1 MCSKMKKKVNT
12 GRTPIYRDAGF
23 DLEDASTT
31 RKAFMNE
38 KDHPWEPTEYIYSRY
53 RNPSVVSAEKE
64 LAKIEESGWA
74 LLTQS
79 GMSSVDL
86 ALSVFQRAAEN
97 QTWLMFSEIYG
108 GTDSFIEKVLIERR
122 GINVHRFVP
131 IKGAYNLEELDK
143 TIREMKP
150 ELIYFEIIS
159 NPMLMVSD
167 ALAII
172 EIAKKHGARIVID
185 NTFSSSYL
193 WKPLDYGADLV
204 IYSATKYLSG
214 HGDLTA
220 GAVCGNDLRLLEDA
234 LEYRKLVGHMLSP
247 DDANRLESQVKT
259 FNLRFDKQCKN
270 AFALAGVLEKNK
282 MIEEVLYPGLESHS
296 SHSNAKKLFGTKGYG
311 AMITFDLKG
320 NDLDEKAKFRDTFI
334 ALLRDK
340 MPLIPSLGDV
350 HTTLLPVE
358 PVWGDKYPLPG
369 MIRLSVG
376 IEDIS
381 FLESTMEEALN
392 NLS

>member
-1 MCSKMKKKVNT
+1 MKKKINT
-12 GRTPIYRDAGF
+12 ERTPIYRDAGF
-23 DLEDASTT
+23 YLQDAGTT
-31 RKAFMNE
+31 QKAFDNE

-79 GMSSVDL
+79 GMSSVDI
-86 ALSVFQRAAEN
+86 ALSIFQRADKN

-108 GTDSFIEKVLIERR
+108 GTNSFIDKVLVERR
-122 GINVHRFVP
+122 GINVQSFVP
-131 IKGAYNLEELDK
+131 EQGAYDLKELEK
-143 TIREMKP
+143 TIKEVKP

-172 EIAKKHGARIVID
+172 YIAKKYGAMIIID

-193 WKPLDYGADLV
+193 WKPLDFGADLV

-220 GAVCGNDLRLLEDA
+220 GAVCGNDPQLLANA

-247 DDANRLESQVKT
+247 DDANRLESQMKT
-259 FNLRFDKQCKN
+259 FHLRFEKQCAN
-270 AFALAGVLEKNK
+270 AFALAIILEKHE
-282 MIEEVLYPGLESHS
+282 MIEEVLYPGLKSHL
-296 SHSNAKKLFGTKGYG
+296 SHANAKKLFGLKGFG

-320 NDLDEKAKFRDTFI
+320 KNIEEKAKFRDSFI
-334 ALLRDK
+334 SSLK
-340 MPLIPSLGDV
+340 NTIPLIPSLGDV

-358 PVWGDKYPLPG
+358 PVWGNKYPLHG

-381 FLESTMEEALN
+381 FLESTMIKTLN
-392 NLS
+392 DLS

>member
-1 MCSKMKKKVNT
+1 MKKNVNT
-12 GRTPIYRDAGF
+12 IRTPIFRDAGF
-23 DLEDASTT
+23 YLEDAGTT
-31 RKAFMNE
+31 RKAFDNE

-53 RNPSVVSAEKE
+53 RNPSVVSAEKK

-86 ALSVFQRAAEN
+86 ALSIFQRTGKN

-108 GTDSFIEKVLIERR
+108 GTNSFIDRVLIERR
-122 GINVHRFVP
+122 GINVQRFVP
-131 IKGAYNLEELDK
+131 DQGAYNLEKLETSIK
-143 TIREMKP
+143 EMKP

-167 ALAII
+167 ALVII
-172 EIAKKHGARIVID
+172 DIAKKHGVRIVID

-193 WKPLDYGADLV
+193 WKPLDFGADLV

-220 GAVCGNDLRLLEDA
+220 GAVCGNDPQLLANA

-247 DDANRLESQVKT
+247 DDANRLESQMQT
-259 FNLRFDKQCKN
+259 FHLRFEKQCAN
-270 AFALAGVLEKNK
+270 AFAIAGILEKNE
-282 MIEEVLYPGLESHS
+282 MIEKVLYPGLESHS
-296 SHSNAKKLFGTKGYG
+296 SHTYAKKLFGSRGFG

-320 NDLDEKAKFRDTFI
+320 KDIREKVKLRDTFI
-334 ALLRDK
+334 SLLQDHI
-340 MPLIPSLGDV
+340 PLIPSLGDV
-350 HTTLLPVE
+350 NTTLLPVE
-358 PVWGDKYPLPG
+358 PVWGDKYPMHG
-369 MIRLSVG
+369 MIRFSVG

-381 FLESTMEEALN
+381 VLEALLIKTFKE
-392 NLS
+392 LS

>member
-1 MCSKMKKKVNT
+1 MKKKVNT

-23 DLEDASTT
+23 NLEDADTT
-31 RKAFMNE
+31 RKAFEDE

-86 ALSVFQRAAEN
+86 ALSIFQRAGKN

-108 GTDSFIEKVLIERR
+108 GTNSFIDKVLIERR
-122 GINVHRFVP
+122 GINVQRFVP
-131 IKGAYNLEELDK
+131 DQGVYNLENLEKIVREL
-143 TIREMKP
+143 KP

-172 EIAKKHGARIVID
+172 EIAKKYEARIIID

-193 WKPLDYGADLV
+193 WKPLDFGADLV

-220 GAVCGNDLRLLEDA
+220 GAVCGNDPQLLAKA

-247 DDANRLESQVKT
+247 DDANRLESQMKT
-259 FNLRFDKQCKN
+259 FHLRFVKQCAN
-270 AFALAGVLEKNK
+270 AYAMARILEKNE
-282 MIEEVLYPGLESHS
+282 MIEEVLYPGLESHY
-296 SHSNAKKLFGTKGYG
+296 SHKYAKKLFGSKGYG
-311 AMITFDLKG
+311 AMVTFELKG
-320 NDLDEKAKFRDTFI
+320 KDIQEKVKLRDTFI
-334 ALLRDK
+334 SLLKDHI
-340 MPLIPSLGDV
+340 PLIPSLGDV
-350 HTTLLPVE
+350 QTTLLPVE
-358 PVWGDKYPLPG
+358 PVWGDKYPMPG

-376 IEDIS
+376 IEEIAS
-381 FLESTMEEALN
+381 LETLLVGTLN
-392 NLS
+392 KLKKNRM

>member
-1 MCSKMKKKVNT
+1 MKKKVNT

-23 DLEDASTT
+23 NLEDAGTT
-31 RKAFMNE
+31 RQAFQNE
-38 KDHPWEPTEYIYSRY
+38 KDHPWEPSEYIYSRY

-64 LAKIEESGWA
+64 LARIEESAWA

-86 ALSVFQRAAEN
+86 ALSIFQRAGYN

-108 GTDSFIEKVLIERR
+108 GTNSFIDNVLIERR
-122 GINVHRFVP
+122 GINVQRFVP
-131 IKGAYNLEELDK
+131 HKGAYNLEELEK
-143 TIREMKP
+143 TIKEMEP

-172 EIAKKHGARIVID
+172 EIAQKYGCRVIID

-193 WKPLDYGADLV
+193 WKPLAYGADLV

-220 GAVCGNDLRLLEDA
+220 GAVCGNDPHLLKNA

-247 DDANRLESQVKT
+247 DDANRLESQMKT
-259 FNLRFDKQCKN
+259 FHLRYEKQCKN
-270 AFALAGVLEKNK
+270 AFALAMILEKND
-282 MIEEVLYPGLESHS
+282 MIEKVLYPGLKTHS
-296 SHSNAKKLFGTKGYG
+296 SHNYAKKLFRNKGYG
-311 AMITFDLKG
+311 AMITFDLIGK
-320 NDLDEKAKFRDTFI
+320 DKEEKAELRDSFISSLRDTI
-334 ALLRDK
+334 
-340 MPLIPSLGDV
+340 PLIPSLGDV

-358 PVWGDKYPLPG
+358 PVWGDKYPLHG

-376 IEDIS
+376 IEDVS
-381 FLESTMEEALN
+381 FLESTMIKTLN
-392 NLS
+392 DLS

>member
-1 MCSKMKKKVNT
+1 MKKKVNT

-23 DLEDASTT
+23 YLGDAGTT
-31 RKAFMNE
+31 RQAFENE
-38 KDHPWEPTEYIYSRY
+38 KDHPWEPTEYIYTRY

-79 GMSSVDL
+79 GMSSIDL
-86 ALSVFQRAAEN
+86 ALSIFQRAGEN

-108 GTDSFIEKVLIERR
+108 GTNSFIDKVLIERR
-122 GINVHRFVP
+122 GINVQRFVP
-131 IKGAYNLEELDK
+131 EKGAYNLGVLEK
-143 TIREMKP
+143 TFREMKP

-172 EIAKKHGARIVID
+172 KIAKKYGARVVID

-193 WKPLDYGADLV
+193 WKPLDFGADLV

-220 GAVCGNDLRLLEDA
+220 GAVCGNDPELLTKA
-234 LEYRKLVGHMLSP
+234 LEYRKLVGHILSP
-247 DDANRLESQVKT
+247 DDANRLESQMKT
-259 FNLRFDKQCKN
+259 FRLRFEKQCAN
-270 AFALAGVLEKNK
+270 AYALARILEENDI
-282 MIEEVLYPGLESHS
+282 IEDVLYPGLESHT
-296 SHSNAKKLFGTKGYG
+296 SHANAKKLFDSKGFG

-320 NDLDEKAKFRDTFI
+320 KDAKEKVKVRDAFI
-334 ALLRDK
+334 SLLQDHI
-340 MPLIPSLGDV
+340 PLIPSLGDV
-350 HTTLLPVE
+350 RTTLLPVE
-358 PVWGDKYPLPG
+358 PVWGDKYPMPG

-381 FLESTMEEALN
+381 FLETLLIDTLDR
-392 NLS
+392 LSVEF

>member
-1 MCSKMKKKVNT
+1 MKKNVNT
-12 GRTPIYRDAGF
+12 IRTPIFRDAGF
-23 DLEDASTT
+23 YLEDAGTT
-31 RKAFMNE
+31 RKAFDNE

-53 RNPSVVSAEKE
+53 RNPSVVSAEKK

-86 ALSVFQRAAEN
+86 ALSIFQRTGKN

-108 GTDSFIEKVLIERR
+108 GTNSFIDRVLIERR
-122 GINVHRFVP
+122 GINVQRFVP
-131 IKGAYNLEELDK
+131 DQGAYNLEKLETSIK
-143 TIREMKP
+143 EMKP

-167 ALAII
+167 ALVII
-172 EIAKKHGARIVID
+172 DIAKKHGVRIVID

-193 WKPLDYGADLV
+193 WKPLDFGADLV

-220 GAVCGNDLRLLEDA
+220 GAVCGNDPQLLANA

-247 DDANRLESQVKT
+247 DDANRLESQMQT
-259 FNLRFDKQCKN
+259 FHLRFEKQCAN
-270 AFALAGVLEKNK
+270 AFAIAGILEKNE
-282 MIEEVLYPGLESHS
+282 MIEKVLYPGLESHS
-296 SHSNAKKLFGTKGYG
+296 SHTYAKKLFGSRGFG

-320 NDLDEKAKFRDTFI
+320 KDIREKVKLRDTFI
-334 ALLRDK
+334 SLLQDHI
-340 MPLIPSLGDV
+340 PLIPSLGDV
-350 HTTLLPVE
+350 NTTLLPVE
-358 PVWGDKYPLPG
+358 PVWGDKYPMHG

-381 FLESTMEEALN
+381 VLEALLIKTFKE
-392 NLS
+392 LS